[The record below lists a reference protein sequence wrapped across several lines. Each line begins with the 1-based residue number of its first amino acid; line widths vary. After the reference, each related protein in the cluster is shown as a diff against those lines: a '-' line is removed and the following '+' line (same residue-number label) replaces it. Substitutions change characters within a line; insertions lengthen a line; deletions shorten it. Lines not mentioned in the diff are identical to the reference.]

1 MFQKVPKWFKN
12 KYALTGMVFLLWLLF
27 FDRNDL
33 ISQFKIS
40 SELNKLEE
48 EKRFFLEEIKK
59 DQENLIDLKT
69 NPKTLEKFARENYL
83 MKKENEDI
91 YVIVKEKK

>member
-1 MFQKVPKWFKN
+1 MLNKVPKWFKN
-12 KYALTGMVFLLWLLF
+12 KYAITGMVFLLWLLF

-91 YVIVKEKK
+91 YVIVKEK

>member
-1 MFQKVPKWFKN
+1 MLNRIPKWLKN

-40 SELNKLEE
+40 SELNKLKE

-59 DQENLIDLKT
+59 DQENLLDLKT

-91 YVIVKEKK
+91 FVIVKEK

>member
-1 MFQKVPKWFKN
+1 MLNKVPKWLKN
-12 KYALTGMVFLLWLLF
+12 RYAITGTIFLLWLLF
-27 FDRNDL
+27 GDRNDL
-33 ISQFKIS
+33 ISQYKIS
-40 SELNKLEE
+40 RELNKLEE

-83 MKKENEDI
+83 MKRENEDI
-91 YVIVKEKK
+91 FVIVKEKK

>member
-1 MFQKVPKWFKN
+1 MFKKIPHWIKN
-12 KYALTGMVFLLWLLF
+12 RYAISGLVFLFWLLF

-40 SELNKLEE
+40 NELNKLTE

-59 DQENLIDLKT
+59 DQENLVDLKT
-69 NPKTLEKFARENYL
+69 NPKTLEKFAREHYL

-91 YVIVKEKK
+91 FVIVREK